1 MNDRKAALRSIAVG
15 DIFNASV
22 GRSGATYPCLALQVR
37 EKAIFARRMTTQS
50 VHWFD
55 RTTGVEVGQDAV
67 VIDSVATLPDD
78 IRDIMLG
85 LDRKY
90 REDELR
96 YAEEPDWEAPEG
108 SSRLTPEQIR
118 AIRFIGRFYP
128 ANPLPP
134 LADKMTV
141 RTQHDIAALEKLPA
155 LTRIRQRTVLDL
167 IEEAA
172 EQHADRTAI
181 RFLSGTTPNDPVRDI
196 TFAELGRRVI
206 QTANLLHAEGIG
218 PEDTVTILLPG
229 VPETFFA
236 LWGAE
241 IAAVANPVN
250 YFLNAAQIAG
260 IMKEAGAKALIAADP
275 SLFPDIWPKVEE
287 IRAAMPGLKVFRVG
301 GTSAMPGV
309 IDFEPAIARQPDK
322 LAAPKYLARDTLAAL
337 FHTGGTT
344 GLPKLAR
351 HTHGALAL
359 AAWSNALMFDL
370 PPGAVLLNPLPQ
382 FHVGGTIFGALSAV
396 ASGWTVVIP
405 TPLGARNP
413 NVVRDFWSIVA
424 RNNVTI
430 AGAVPTSLAAIMNVP
445 RDGHDLSSL
454 KVFVSGGSTVPVELI
469 RRIEGE
475 LGVPVVEGYG
485 MTEVHCYS
493 TMNPM
498 HGERRPGSVGLRLPY
513 TEVRIAEVGADGTI
527 RGDCPLGTIGHV
539 LMRGP
544 QVTPGYLDPRHDQGA
559 MLADGWLDSGD
570 LGRLDEDGYL
580 WLTGRSKDLIIRG
593 GHNIDPIV
601 IEEALV
607 RHPAVETAAAV
618 GLPDTYAGELPIAF
632 VQLKPG
638 AAATPDELREFCRQ
652 EIPERAA
659 VPVQVV
665 PIPAMPLTG
674 VGKIFKPALRLDAA
688 QRAFDAALAPLKA
701 EGMSIDVMVRND
713 PTHGTLAVVRANGA
727 PREAIAKRCAE
738 LLGGF
743 QIRHV
748 VE

>member
-1 MNDRKAALRSIAVG
+1 
-15 DIFNASV
+15 
-22 GRSGATYPCLALQVR
+22 
-37 EKAIFARRMTTQS
+37 
-50 VHWFD
+50 
-55 RTTGVEVGQDAV
+55 
-67 VIDSVATLPDD
+67 
-78 IRDIMLG
+78 
-85 LDRKY
+85 
-90 REDELR
+90 
-96 YAEEPDWEAPEG
+96 
-108 SSRLTPEQIR
+108 
-118 AIRFIGRFYP
+118 
-128 ANPLPP
+128 
-134 LADKMTV
+134 MTV
-141 RTQHDIAALEKLPA
+141 RTQHDIAELEKLPA
-155 LTRIRQRTVLDL
+155 LTRIRERHVLDL
-167 IEEAA
+167 IEQSA

-181 RFLSGTTPNDPVRDI
+181 RFLSGTRADDPVRDVSF
-196 TFAELGRRVI
+196 TELRKRVI

-218 PEDTVTILLPG
+218 PEDTVTLLMPS

-241 IAAVANPVN
+241 IGAVANPVN
-250 YFLNAAQIAG
+250 YFLNASQIAG
-260 IMKEAGAKALIAADP
+260 IMKEAGARALIAADA

-301 GTSAMPGV
+301 GTGTLPGV
-309 IDFEPAIARQPDK
+309 VDFEAALDRQPDELVARK
-322 LAAPKYLARDTLAAL
+322 HLARDTLAAL

-351 HTHGALAL
+351 HTHGALAI
-359 AAWSNALMFDL
+359 AAWSNVLFFDL
-370 PPGAVLLNPLPQ
+370 APGAVLLNPLPQ
-382 FHVGGTIFGALSAV
+382 FHVGGSIFGALSGV
-396 ASGWTVVIP
+396 AAGWTVVIP

-413 NVVRDFWSIVA
+413 NVVRDFWSIVE
-424 RNNVTI
+424 RNRVTI
-430 AGAVPTSLAAIMNVP
+430 TGAVPTSLAAIMNVP
-445 RDGHDLSSL
+445 HEGYDLSSL
-454 KVFVSGGSTVPVELI
+454 KVFISGGSTVPVELI
-469 RRIEGE
+469 RRIESE
-475 LGVPVVEGYG
+475 IGVPVVEGYG

-513 TEVRIAEVGADGTI
+513 TEVRIADVSDGTI
-527 RGDCPLGTIGHV
+527 RGDCALGTIGHV

-544 QVTPGYLDPRHDQGA
+544 QVTPGYLDPRHDKGA

-570 LGRLDEDGYL
+570 LGRLDADGYL

-618 GLPDTYAGELPIAF
+618 GLPDTYAGELPMAF
-632 VQLKPG
+632 VQLRPG
-638 AAATPDELREFCRQ
+638 ATVGAEELREFCRK

-665 PIPAMPLTG
+665 PIPQMPLTG
-674 VGKIFKPALRLDAA
+674 VGKIFKPALRLEAA
-688 QRAFDAALAPLKA
+688 QRAFEAALMPLKGDGVSV
-701 EGMSIDVMVRND
+701 EVIVRND
-713 PTHGTLAVVRANGA
+713 ATHGTLAVVCVSGLDKDLAT
-727 PREAIAKRCAE
+727 KRCAE